1 MAITL
6 ITEPTPTTGVIAITG
21 ATATTESITESITAP
36 TGETTVTAITRETAK
51 QQ

>member
-6 ITEPTPTTGVIAITG
+6 ITEPTSTAM
-21 ATATTESITESITAP
+21 ATTESITAP
-36 TGETTVTAITRETAK
+36 TGETTVTAIRRETAK